1 MYDVTYSLNGIIKH
15 ISINAQNE
23 NEVFNIITNMY
34 GNGTIQIINIRRI

>member
-23 NEVFNIITNMY
+23 VFNIITNMY
-34 GNGTIQIINIRRI
+34 GNGTIQILNIRRI